1 MKQSDVLFSLLGYN
15 SLAFTTYFFKKVHK
29 TDFLVN
35 WHHAKIADK
44 LNEILA
50 YTHPT
55 NRLIIN
61 IPPRM
66 SKTELMINFTAAGF
80 GINPSSEF
88 MFLSA
93 SDDLIKSDVSA
104 VRKIMQTDDYKEI
117 FNTTLLND
125 AKGSIITSG
134 GGKLYAAPFFGQIT
148 GFGCGKMNTNV
159 FSGALVIDD
168 PIKTQDA
175 LSETIREKVNFTWGN
190 TIVSRINDT
199 RTPIIIIAQR
209 THENDLCGYLIENEG
224 TINSGGRWD
233 VLSIP
238 AIIDEYTEKERS
250 MWMKKISLDELKA
263 IRSLDKWVFGTQYQ
277 QEPTP
282 ITGLMYTNINYYDEI
297 IEPEL
302 KLMFIDPAD
311 EGEDF
316 LCACILYIKNK
327 KVYVEE
333 VLHDQHN
340 TETLTPYILDMVKR
354 HSPSYVHIESN
365 SAWVL
370 FAKAMR
376 EKIAEI
382 SSASVRVFYAKK
394 EKEVR
399 IFHEAPSV
407 QRNFYFRKGKYDL
420 AMKHLTSYLKMVKNQ
435 KDDFPDIL
443 TAASEYL
450 KQQKIIDIF

>member
-29 TDFLVN
+29 TDFIVN

-55 NRLIIN
+55 NRVIIN

-66 SKTELMINFTAAGF
+66 SKTEMMINFTAAGF
-80 GINPSSEF
+80 GINPASEF

-93 SDDLIKSDVSA
+93 SDDLIKNNVSF
-104 VRKIMQTDDYKEI
+104 VRKIMQTEDYKEI

-148 GFGCGKMNTNV
+148 GFGCGKMNANV

-175 LSETIREKVNFTWGN
+175 LSETIREKVNFTWSN
-190 TIVSRINDT
+190 TIVSRTNDP

-209 THENDLCGYLIENEG
+209 THENDLCGYLIDKEG
-224 TINSGGRWD
+224 TIDNGGVWD

-238 AIIDEYTEKERS
+238 AIMYEYTDQECS
-250 MWMKKISLDELKA
+250 MWKRKITLDELKT
-263 IRSLDKWVFGTQYQ
+263 IRKLNDWVFGTQYQ
-277 QEPTP
+277 QNPKP
-282 ITGLMYTNINYYDEI
+282 IEGLMYKNINYFTEI
-297 IEPEL
+297 NEPESKML
-302 KLMFIDPAD
+302 FIDPAD

-316 LCACILYIKNK
+316 LCACMLYIKNK

-333 VLHDQHN
+333 VLYDQHN
-340 TETLTPYILDMVKR
+340 TETLTPYILDIVKR

-382 SSASVRVFYAKK
+382 SSASVRCYISKSNK
-394 EKEVR
+394 EIR
-399 IFHEAPSV
+399 IFNEAPSV
-407 QRNFYFRKGKYDL
+407 ERNFYFKKGAYDL